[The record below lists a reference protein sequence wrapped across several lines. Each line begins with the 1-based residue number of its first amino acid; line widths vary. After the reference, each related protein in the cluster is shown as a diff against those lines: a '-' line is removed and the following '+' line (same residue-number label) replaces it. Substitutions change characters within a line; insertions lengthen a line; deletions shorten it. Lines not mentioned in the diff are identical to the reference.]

1 MALSVIG
8 TKFAKLTKATVA
20 QIRASVLF
28 QGFMPSAPR
37 ASEDIYADPA
47 DVMEAARG
55 NPTGICGAIATKTGA
70 YTLTYLDYV
79 IMADASGGAFTLT
92 LPAAASN
99 PGRHYFIRVI
109 DATGDVT
116 VDGNASETIGGS
128 ATQVL
133 TTTADYLHIVSDG
146 TNWQIVAGVVTA

>member
-1 MALSVIG
+1 MAVSTIG
-8 TKFAKLTKATVA
+8 TKFAKLTKATA
-20 QIRASVLF
+20 TQIRTLSLF
-28 QGFMPSAPR
+28 KLLVPSAPR
-37 ASEDIYADPA
+37 ATADRYI
-47 DVMEAARG
+47 DGIDLVEAVRG
-55 NPTGICGAIATKTGA
+55 SNTGVCGAIATKTGA

-79 IMADASGGAFTLT
+79 ILANAAGGAFTLT

-133 TTTADYLHIVSDG
+133 TTVADYLHIVSDG
-146 TNWQIVAGVVTA
+146 TNWQIVSGVVTP

>member
-1 MALSVIG
+1 MAISVIG
-8 TKFAKLTKATVA
+8 TKFAKITKATVA

-28 QGFMPSAPR
+28 QGFNPSARKAADDVYIDP
-37 ASEDIYADPA
+37 EDL
-47 DVMEAARG
+47 MEAVRG
-55 NPTGICGAIATKTGA
+55 NPTGVCGAIATKTTA
-70 YTLTYLDYV
+70 YTLTALDYV
-79 IMADASGGAFTLT
+79 IMANAAGGAFTLT

-133 TTTADYLHIVSDG
+133 TTTSDYLHIVSDG
-146 TNWQIVAGVVTA
+146 TNWQIVSGVVTP